1 MRLLVV
7 AALLVSFTSAAAGAL
22 LPASSSPATLPP
34 PRLDGATSSSLQLS
48 WDAIDGQAD
57 ALFTLLADDFAEG
70 DTDLGRLV
78 YQGSQNSFTLD
89 KGILPGAPTTFLLIA
104 SSAKGSEIGR
114 SPPVSFSSA
123 EAGQCGNAAD
133 VTTWIQHRATLHSD
147 TTACMMQGILH
158 GDAAVA
164 DCVQSK
170 DGFGHACAACFASL
184 FRCAE
189 RHCELSC
196 GVTPSSERC
205 SECIVRQCQSDA
217 IGCTGIPAWAF
228 PDS

>member
-1 MRLLVV
+1 MLHVALLVSVASAAV
-7 AALLVSFTSAAAGAL
+7 AALL
-22 LPASSSPATLPP
+22 PAPSSSALLPP

-48 WDAIDGQAD
+48 WDAVDED

-70 DTDLGRLV
+70 DTDLDRLV
-78 YQGSQNSFTLD
+78 YQGSKNSFTLD
-89 KGILPGAPTTFLLIA
+89 EGILPGAPTTFLLIA
-104 SSAKGSEIGR
+104 SSATGSEIGR
-114 SPPVSFSSA
+114 SQPVSFSSA

-133 VTTWIQHRATLHSD
+133 VSTWVQHRASLHSD

-158 GDAAVA
+158 GDGAVA
-164 DCVQSK
+164 DCIQNK
-170 DGFGHACAACFASL
+170 DGFDEACADCFAKL

-189 RHCELSC
+189 RHCEVSC
-196 GVTPSSERC
+196 GVTPGSDRC